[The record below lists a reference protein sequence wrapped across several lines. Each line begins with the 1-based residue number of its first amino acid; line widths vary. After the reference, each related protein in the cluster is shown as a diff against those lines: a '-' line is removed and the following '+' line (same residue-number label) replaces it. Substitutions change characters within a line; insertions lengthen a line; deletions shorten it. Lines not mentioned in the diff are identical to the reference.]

1 MTDIPV
7 TIVGATSKFSQS
19 LIQRLG
25 LQGRRVIAL
34 ARRIDALPPEQRATA
49 RFFDLTQPGSLKAAL
64 QGAECV
70 VSSVQAPDG
79 IDVIAALPSTVKR
92 VILMGSTRIFTR
104 YPNDKVERQR
114 QAVDA
119 LARSGIPGVV
129 LHPTMIYGPN
139 DGNVQRIAA
148 YIRKFGIV
156 PLPGGGNALLQP
168 IHRDDVVSC
177 VMAAL
182 ERDSTLGESIIIA
195 GKDAISY
202 RDLVMEI
209 GRALGKT
216 PFVLPV
222 PGIALQFAAALT
234 ALVPGI
240 PTIRMDE
247 VRRLG
252 EDKAFP
258 IDDMQRRLGVE
269 PMGLAAGIA
278 RSFASSPSV

>member
-1 MTDIPV
+1 MTDVPV
-7 TIVGATSKFSQS
+7 TIVGATSKFSQR

-25 LQGRRVIAL
+25 MQGRKVIPL
-34 ARRIDALPPEQRATA
+34 ARRIDALPPEQQTTA
-49 RFFDLTQPGSLKAAL
+49 RFFDLAQPGSLRAAL
-64 QGAECV
+64 ADAECV

-79 IDVIAALPSTVKR
+79 IDVISALPPTVKR

-139 DGNVQRIAA
+139 DGNVQRLAA

-168 IHRDDVVSC
+168 IHREDVVSC

-182 ERDSTLGESIIIA
+182 ERDSALGEPIVIA

-202 RDLVMEI
+202 RNLVTEI

-216 PFVLPV
+216 PLVLPV
-222 PGIALQFAAALT
+222 PGIALQVAAALT

-240 PTIRMDE
+240 PTIRTDE
-247 VRRLG
+247 IRRLG
-252 EDKAFP
+252 EDKTFP
-258 IDDMQRRLGVE
+258 IDDMRRRLGVE
-269 PMGLAAGIA
+269 PIDLSTGLARTFAG
-278 RSFASSPSV
+278 